1 MIEIKLDLYEVT
13 YLLQDALRERY
24 GAELKLNN
32 YESGVTLR
40 ERIYKTKKHKN
51 GKVIKDEQGYP
62 VKEFD
67 KYEVKHIGLDEQSE
81 LNFYLEE

>member
-51 GKVIKDEQGYP
+51 GKVMKDEHGYP

-67 KYEVKHIGLDEQSE
+67 KYEVRHIGLDEQSE